1 MGAPCSSIDRS
12 RASASSRQGDVSEG
26 LSLREEERLHVH
38 HAPIRVRYAFER
50 FLPRSRSRVPAH
62 HRQNLRRLHR
72 HCEAL
77 REVPN
82 QIYIT
87 PQLSF
92 QGTLDLKLQTQI
104 QMGEEFMQKCAV
116 GATA

>member
-1 MGAPCSSIDRS
+1 
-12 RASASSRQGDVSEG
+12 
-26 LSLREEERLHVH
+26 
-38 HAPIRVRYAFER
+38 
-50 FLPRSRSRVPAH
+50 
-62 HRQNLRRLHR
+62 
-72 HCEAL
+72 L

-116 GATA
+116 GAAA